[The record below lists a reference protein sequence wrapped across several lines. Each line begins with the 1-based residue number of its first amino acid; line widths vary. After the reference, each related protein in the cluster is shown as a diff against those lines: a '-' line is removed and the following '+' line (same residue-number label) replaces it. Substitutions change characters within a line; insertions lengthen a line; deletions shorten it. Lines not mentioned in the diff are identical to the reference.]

1 MKVRVSG
8 SLFGFPIDYEQEVE
22 IDDSL
27 LDGLSEEEREE
38 VVEREVYDYVMDS
51 LEYSIEPIE
60 GMEK

>member
-1 MKVRVSG
+1 MKVRVLG

-22 IDDSL
+22 IDDNL

-60 GMEK
+60 EMEK

>member
-8 SLFGFPIDYEQEVE
+8 SLFGFPIDYGQEVE

-60 GMEK
+60 EMEK